1 MTSTPAFRLAALL
14 ACALVASPASHA
26 QEDRST
32 TDRPASSGVI
42 QDGPQLEGAIP
53 VELRQAGDGSWTMVR
68 GGEPYYIR
76 GVGGLGF
83 LDRAVSAGANSIRSW
98 GAGEAIAVLDEA
110 HEKGLSVVFGLW
122 AGQER
127 QGFDYNDSKAVQ
139 AQLERFREVVRAY
152 KDHPAILMWG
162 LGNENDLFYTDL
174 KVWDALNDIAEMIHE
189 EDPNHPVM
197 HVTAGL
203 DVAEVQLIM
212 DRAPAIDVYG
222 INTYGELVG
231 GTSSLRSYG
240 YEGPSVGTMLRRAGW
255 DGPYVIA
262 EWGPDGHWEV
272 PKTSWGAP
280 IEQTSHEK
288 AQMYRIRYERG
299 IAADSTHNIGS
310 YAFLWGEKQETTPTW
325 YGIFTPGGY
334 ETEVLDELQ
343 YLWTG
348 AYPDNRAPA
357 LTAYT
362 ANGED
367 RYASVIVGERER
379 VDFLATVTDP
389 EGDDLRYEW
398 ELLPESTDIRAGGDA
413 EERPDAVRPDV
424 IRSDGGAFSIRA
436 PRGEGP
442 YRMFVYAYDGN
453 GNVAT
458 ANFPFHVGALPTA
471 TASR

>member
-1 MTSTPAFRLAALL
+1 MRTSFFILAALL
-14 ACALVASPASHA
+14 LLTLAPGASA
-26 QEDRST
+26 QEDSA
-32 TDRPASSGVI
+32 TDRPATSGNVTE
-42 QDGPQLEGAIP
+42 GPRYSGAIP
-53 VELRQAGDGSWTMVR
+53 VELQQNEDGSWTMLR

-76 GVGGLGF
+76 GVGGKVF
-83 LDRAVSAGANSIRSW
+83 LDRAVASGANSIRTW
-98 GAGEAIAVLDEA
+98 GAGEAVPVLDEA

-122 AGQER
+122 AGVER
-127 QGFDYNDSKAVQ
+127 QGFDYGDTKAVR
-139 AQLERFREVVRAY
+139 AQLERFREVVRTY

-162 LGNENDLFYTDL
+162 LGNENDLFYTDFR
-174 KVWDALNDIAEMIHE
+174 VWDALNDIAEMIHE

-212 DRAPAIDVYG
+212 ERAPAIDVYG

-231 GTSSLRSYG
+231 GTSELRSYG
-240 YEGPSVGTMLRRAGW
+240 YEGPSVGTTLRRAGW

-272 PKTSWGAP
+272 PKTAWGVP

-299 IAADSTHNIGS
+299 IAADPSHCIGS

-343 YLWTG
+343 NLWTG
-348 AYPDNRAPA
+348 EYPDNRAPA

-362 ANGED
+362 VDGQD
-367 RYASVIVGERER
+367 RFASPFFDPREEITFN
-379 VDFLATVTDP
+379 VTVTDP
-389 EGDDLRYEW
+389 DGDNLRYVW

-413 EERPDAVRPDV
+413 EERPDAVRIDRV
-424 IRSDGGAFSIRA
+424 REEGGSLTIRT
-436 PRGEGP
+436 PRVEGP
-442 YRMFVYAYDGN
+442 YRMFIYAYDGN

-458 ANFPFHVGALPTA
+458 ANLPFYVGQLPQ
-471 TASR
+471 

>member
-1 MTSTPAFRLAALL
+1 MRVPVLLSLAALL
-14 ACALVASPASHA
+14 ATAPQA

-42 QDGPQLEGAIP
+42 EDGPRYEGAIP
-53 VELRQAGDGSWTMVR
+53 VELRQDADGSWTLYR
-68 GGEPYYIR
+68 GGEPYFIR
-76 GVGGLGF
+76 GVGGLTY
-83 LDRAVSAGANSIRSW
+83 LDRAVAAGANSIRTW
-98 GAGEAIAVLDEA
+98 GAGEAIGVLDAA
-110 HEKGLSVVFGLW
+110 HERGLSVTFGLW

-127 QGFDYNDSKAVQ
+127 QGFDYNDAKAVR

-174 KVWDALNDIAEMIHE
+174 KVWDALNDIAEMIQE

-222 INTYGELVG
+222 VNTYGELVG
-231 GTSSLRSYG
+231 GTREFRSYG
-240 YEGPSVGTMLRRAGW
+240 YEGPSVGRQLRRAGW

-272 PKTSWGAP
+272 PRTTWGAS

-288 AQMYRIRYERG
+288 ARVYRLRYERG
-299 IAADSTHNIGS
+299 IAADTTHSLGS
-310 YAFLWGEKQETTPTW
+310 YAFLWGDKQETTPTW
-325 YGIFTPGGY
+325 YGIFTPGGG

-357 LTAYT
+357 LTAYL
-362 ANGED
+362 ANGQD
-367 RYASVIVGERER
+367 RYASLVVGPRDEVTFE
-379 VDFLATVTDP
+379 ATVTDP
-389 EGDDLRYEW
+389 DGDPLEYTW

-413 EERPDAVRPDV
+413 EARPDAVDIDKVREE
-424 IRSDGGAFSIRA
+424 GGTLTIRA
-436 PRGEGP
+436 PRQDGP
-442 YRMFVYAYDGN
+442 YRMFVYAYDGQ

-458 ANFPFHVGALPTA
+458 ANFPFYVGALA
-471 TASR
+471 TASASRP

>member
-1 MTSTPAFRLAALL
+1 MRHAPFFLVL
-14 ACALVASPASHA
+14 ALVLALSPAQA
-26 QEDRST
+26 QERDDRST
-32 TDRPASSGVI
+32 TERPASSGVI
-42 QDGPQLEGAIP
+42 ESGPRFEGAIP
-53 VELRQAGDGSWTMVR
+53 VELQQGEDGSWTLLR

-76 GVGGLGF
+76 GVGGVTY
-83 LDRAVSAGANSIRSW
+83 LDEAVAAGANSIRTW
-98 GAGEAIAVLDEA
+98 GAGEAIGILDAA
-110 HEKGLSVVFGLW
+110 HERGLSVVFGLW

-127 QGFDYNDSKAVQ
+127 QGFDYNDGRAVA
-139 AQLERFREVVRAY
+139 AQLAQFREVVREY

-162 LGNENDLFYTDL
+162 LGNENDLFYTDF

-212 DRAPAIDVYG
+212 ERAPAIDVYG

-231 GTSSLRSYG
+231 GTSDLRSYG
-240 YEGPSVGTMLRRAGW
+240 YEGPSVGVQLRRAGW

-272 PKTSWGAP
+272 PKTAWGVP

-299 IAADSTHNIGS
+299 IAADPVSCIGS
-310 YAFLWGEKQETTPTW
+310 YAFLWGDKQETTPTW

-348 AYPDNRAPA
+348 AYPENRAPS

-362 ANGED
+362 ANGQD
-367 RYASVIVGERER
+367 RYASVF
-379 VDFLATVTDP
+379 VDPRSQVAFEATVTDP
-389 EGDDLRYEW
+389 DGDALRYEW

-413 EERPDAVRPDV
+413 ETRPDAVRLDV
-424 IRSDGGAFSIRA
+424 VRRDGGALTIRA
-436 PRGEGP
+436 PRLEGP

-458 ANFPFHVGALPTA
+458 ANLPFHVGRLPETA
-471 TASR
+471 AR

>member
-1 MTSTPAFRLAALL
+1 MTGPAPLALALL
-14 ACALVASPASHA
+14 LALAPAASA

-32 TDRPASSGVI
+32 TDRPGTSGVI
-42 QDGPQLEGAIP
+42 EDGPQLEGAIP
-53 VELRQAGDGSWTMVR
+53 VELRQDADGSWTLLR

-76 GVGGLGF
+76 GVGGLTY
-83 LDRAVSAGANSIRSW
+83 LDRAVAAGANSIRTW
-98 GAGEAIAVLDEA
+98 GAGEAIGVLDAA
-110 HEKGLSVVFGLW
+110 HARGLSVTFGLW

-127 QGFDYNDSKAVQ
+127 QGFDYNDAKAVR

-162 LGNENDLFYTDL
+162 LGNENDLFYSDL

-231 GTSSLRSYG
+231 GTSALRSYG
-240 YEGPSVGTMLRRAGW
+240 YEGPSVGRQLRRAGW

-272 PKTSWGAP
+272 PKTAWGAP

-299 IAADSTHNIGS
+299 IAADTTHSIGS
-310 YAFLWGEKQETTPTW
+310 YAFLWGDKQETTPTW
-325 YGIFTPGGY
+325 YGIFTPGGF

-343 YLWTG
+343 NVWTG

-357 LTAYT
+357 ITAVT
-362 ANGED
+362 ANGQD
-367 RYASVIVGERER
+367 RYASLVAEPRADIV
-379 VDFLATVTDP
+379 FQATVTDP
-389 EGDDLRYEW
+389 DGDDLRYVW

-413 EERPDAVRPDV
+413 EARPDAIDPTVVR
-424 IRSDGGAFSIRA
+424 REGGVLEIRA
-436 PRGEGP
+436 PRIEGP
-442 YRMFVYAYDGN
+442 YRMFVYAYDGA

-458 ANFPFHVGALPTA
+458 ANVPFHVGPVPVP

>member
-1 MTSTPAFRLAALL
+1 MRALPLFALALL
-14 ACALVASPASHA
+14 AAPLAPQA
-26 QEDRST
+26 QTRDAVTE
-32 TDRPASSGVI
+32 RPQASGVI
-42 QDGPQLEGAIP
+42 GDGSLRTQGAIP
-53 VELRQAGDGSWTMVR
+53 VELRQAEDGSWTLIR

-76 GVGGLGF
+76 GVGGLSY
-83 LDRAVSAGANSIRSW
+83 LDRAVAAGANSIRTW
-98 GAGEAIAVLDEA
+98 GAGEAIGVLDEA

-122 AGQER
+122 TGQER

-139 AQLERFREVVRAY
+139 AQLAQFREVVREY

-162 LGNENDLFYTDL
+162 LGNENDLFYTDF
-174 KVWDALNDIAEMIHE
+174 KVWDAINDIAEMIHE

-231 GTSSLRSYG
+231 GTSELRSYG
-240 YEGPSVGTMLRRAGW
+240 YEGPSVGTTLRRAGW

-272 PKTSWGAP
+272 PKTAWGTP

-299 IAADSTHNIGS
+299 IAADKARGIGS
-310 YAFLWGEKQETTPTW
+310 YAFLWGDKQETTPTW
-325 YGIFTPGGY
+325 YGIFTPGGF

-357 LTAYT
+357 ITAYT
-362 ANGED
+362 ANGQD
-367 RYASVIVGERER
+367 RYASVYADARSR
-379 VDFLATVTDP
+379 VTFEATVTDP
-389 EGDDLRYEW
+389 DGDNLRYEW
-398 ELLPESTDIRAGGDA
+398 EMLPESTDIRAGGDA
-413 EERPDAVRPDV
+413 EARPDAVRIDAV
-424 IRSDGGAFSIRA
+424 RRSGGTLEMRA
-436 PRGEGP
+436 PTTDGP

-458 ANFPFHVGALPTA
+458 ANFPFYVGQPAN
-471 TASR
+471 

>member
-1 MTSTPAFRLAALL
+1 MRTPLLLLTASLLFALAPEA
-14 ACALVASPASHA
+14 VA
-26 QEDRST
+26 QEGSA
-32 TDRPASSGVI
+32 TDRPAASGNVT
-42 QDGPQLEGAIP
+42 DGPQYSGAIP
-53 VELRQAGDGSWTMVR
+53 VELQQAEDGSWTLLR

-76 GVGGLGF
+76 GVGGSSF
-83 LDRAVSAGANSIRSW
+83 LDRAVASGANSIRTW
-98 GAGEAIAVLDEA
+98 GAGEAIPVLDAA
-110 HEKGLSVVFGLW
+110 HERGLSVVFGLW
-122 AGQER
+122 AGVER
-127 QGFDYNDSKAVQ
+127 QGFDYGDSKAVR
-139 AQLERFREVVRAY
+139 AQLERFREIVRTY

-162 LGNENDLFYTDL
+162 VGNENDLFYSDFR
-174 KVWDALNDIAEMIHE
+174 VWDALNDIAEMIHE

-212 DRAPAIDVYG
+212 ERAPAIDVYG

-231 GTSSLRSYG
+231 GTSELRAYG
-240 YEGPSVGTMLRRAGW
+240 YEGPSVGTTLRRAGW
-255 DGPYVIA
+255 DRPYVIA

-272 PKTSWGAP
+272 PKTAWGVP

-299 IAADSTHNIGS
+299 IAADPSHCIGS

-343 YLWTG
+343 RLWTG
-348 AYPDNRAPA
+348 SYPDNRAPA

-362 ANGED
+362 ANGDD
-367 RYASVIVGERER
+367 RFSNLYADARER
-379 VDFLATVTDP
+379 ITFETTVVDP
-389 EGDDLRYEW
+389 EGDELRYDW

-413 EERPDAVRPDV
+413 ETRPDAVPLDTVR
-424 IRSDGGAFSIRA
+424 REDGTLVIRA
-436 PRGEGP
+436 PRIEGP
-442 YRMFVYAYDGN
+442 YRMFVYVYDTS

-458 ANFPFHVGALPTA
+458 ANFPFYVGQPD
-471 TASR
+471 S

>member
-1 MTSTPAFRLAALL
+1 MRVLLLSVALL
-14 ACALVASPASHA
+14 LATAPVHA
-26 QEDRST
+26 QEEDQST
-32 TDRPASSGVI
+32 TTRPAASGVI
-42 QDGPQLEGAIP
+42 EDGPRFEGAIP
-53 VELRQAGDGSWTMVR
+53 VELRQADDGSWTMYR
-68 GGEPYYIR
+68 GGEPYFIR
-76 GVGGLGF
+76 GVGGLTF
-83 LDRAVSAGANSIRSW
+83 LDRAVDAGANSIRSW
-98 GAGEAIAVLDEA
+98 GAGEAINVLDEA

-127 QGFDYNDSKAVQ
+127 QGFNYNDSKAVK
-139 AQLERFREVVRAY
+139 AQLERFREVVRTY

-174 KVWDALNDIAEMIHE
+174 KVWDALNDIAEMIQE

-231 GTSSLRSYG
+231 GTSELRSYG
-240 YEGPSVGTMLRRAGW
+240 YEGPSVGTTLRRAGW

-272 PKTSWGAP
+272 PKTAWGAP

-299 IAADSTHNIGS
+299 IAADTTHCIGS

-334 ETEVLDELQ
+334 ETEVLDELT

-348 AYPDNRAPA
+348 AYPENRAPA
-357 LTAYT
+357 LTGYT
-362 ANGED
+362 ANGQG
-367 RYASVIVGERER
+367 RYDSPFFDARDEVTFEV
-379 VDFLATVTDP
+379 TVTDP
-389 EGDDLRYEW
+389 DGDDLRYEW

-413 EERPDAVRPDV
+413 EERPDAVRIDRV
-424 IRSDGGAFSIRA
+424 REGDGSLTIRT
-436 PRGEGP
+436 PRQEGP

-458 ANFPFHVGALPTA
+458 ANLPFYVGTPTP
-471 TASR
+471 